1 MLCEKEL
8 EFFRKILNNYR
19 IQSYLVE
26 EGDRTNRKIDYGLRD
41 FLGMDDDYDRLFCT
55 RHETV
60 KEKGI
65 FKITDSFFCNYIFI
79 LLPKE
84 DVDAPD
90 TTFIAGPYIDIDL
103 SQKTLM
109 EMAQKNSISSNL
121 LSQIQKY
128 YTSIP
133 VYTDKDVILS
143 LFNSLGEVL
152 WGNTDSFTFQ
162 SISMIYHN
170 QYFPKI
176 VKTLDMKID
185 DPLLAMRMLER
196 RYEGENKMIQAVSQ
210 GINHQAE
217 QILSKSSALM
227 LEMRVSDPVR
237 NIKNYS
243 IIVNTLL
250 RKAAEQGGV
259 HPLYIDGVS
268 TDFAKRIECIK
279 SVEEGISMHHE
290 MIDKYCT
297 LVKNHSMKKH
307 SPLVQKV
314 ITLVDFDITADL
326 SLSHQAEMLNV
337 NASYLS
343 TLFKKEMDMTLTEY
357 VTKKRIEHAAF
368 LLTSTNLQIQM
379 VAQNCGIYDVN
390 YFTKMFKKHTG
401 KTPKEYREN
410 SVNFY
415 GMQKT

>member
-1 MLCEKEL
+1 MLYEKEL

-19 IQSYLVE
+19 IHSCIIAENDKSYRE
-26 EGDRTNRKIDYGLRD
+26 ADRGLRD
-41 FLGMDDDYDRLFCT
+41 FLGMQDDYDQLFCT
-55 RHETV
+55 PHETI
-60 KEKGI
+60 KENGI
-65 FKITDSFFCNYIFI
+65 YRITDSFYCNYIFI
-79 LLPKE
+79 ILPKE
-84 DVDAPD
+84 DSNSPTV
-90 TTFIAGPYIDIDL
+90 TFIAGPYIDFDL
-103 SQKTLM
+103 SQKMIM
-109 EMAQKNSISSNL
+109 EMAEKNSISTSIM
-121 LSQIQKY
+121 SQIQKY
-128 YTSIP
+128 YTSVP
-133 VYTDKDVILS
+133 VYTDKDTILS
-143 LFNSLGEVL
+143 LFNTLGEIL
-152 WGNTDSFTFQ
+152 RGRTDNFTFQ
-162 SISMIYHN
+162 SISMIYNN

-176 VKTLDMKID
+176 VKNINTKND
-185 DPLLAMRMLER
+185 DALLAMQMLER
-196 RYEGENKMIQAVSQ
+196 RYEGENKMLQAVSQ
-210 GINHQAE
+210 GMTHQAE

-268 TDFAKRIECIK
+268 TDFAKRIELIK

-290 MIDKYCT
+290 MIDRYCN
-297 LVKNHSMKKH
+297 LVKTHSMKKH

-326 SLSHQAEMLNV
+326 SLSSQAEMLNV

-343 TLFKKEMDMTLTEY
+343 TLFKKEMGMTLTEY
-357 VTKKRIEHAAF
+357 VTKRRIEHASF
-368 LLTSTNLQIQM
+368 LLTSTNLQIQA

-401 KTPKEYREN
+401 KTPKEHRE
-410 SVNFY
+410 SAINF
-415 GMQKT
+415 